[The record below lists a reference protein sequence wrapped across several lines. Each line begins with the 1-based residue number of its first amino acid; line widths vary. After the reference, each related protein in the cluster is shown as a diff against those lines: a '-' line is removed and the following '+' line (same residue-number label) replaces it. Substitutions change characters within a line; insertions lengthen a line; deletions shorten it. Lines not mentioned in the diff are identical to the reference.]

1 MDKESK
7 VAKYKQMHK
16 LDIHDENRDKKTITK

>member
-1 MDKESK
+1 MMINLK

-16 LDIHDENRDKKTITK
+16 LDIHDENREIKNYY

>member
-1 MDKESK
+1 MIKNLK

-16 LDIHDENRDKKTITK
+16 LDIHDENRDKKNYY